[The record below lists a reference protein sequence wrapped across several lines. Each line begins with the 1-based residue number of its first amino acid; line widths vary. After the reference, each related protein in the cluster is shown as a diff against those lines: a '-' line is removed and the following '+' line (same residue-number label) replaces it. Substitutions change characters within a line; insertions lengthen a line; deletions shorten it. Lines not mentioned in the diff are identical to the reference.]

1 MASTV
6 KITVEARGVLNSL
19 QRLRTD
25 IGNLQPVLRNAA
37 AELTRRV
44 QARFTSKRDPDG
56 QRWAPWAPSTA
67 ARYKRDG
74 RHQLMLYTRQTRDQ
88 VKFIAGRNDIRLR
101 LGTSYAAYH
110 EQPDGPGSGRIPRR
124 AFVFSKRGSGRGLSK
139 SDEQYVY
146 NALRYQISKSVSA
159 ASGGAA

>member
-25 IGNLQPVLRNAA
+25 IGNLQPVLKTAA

-44 QARFTSKRDPDG
+44 QQRFALKRDPDG

-67 ARYKRDG
+67 ARYRRDG
-74 RHQLMLYTRQTRDQ
+74 RRQLMLYTRQTRYQ
-88 VKFIAGRNDIRLR
+88 TKFIAGSTDIRLR
-101 LGTSYAAYH
+101 LGTSYAVYH
-110 EQPDGPGSGRIPRR
+110 EQPDSPGTGKLPRR

-139 SDEQYVY
+139 SDERYVY
-146 NALRYQISKSVSA
+146 NALRYQISKAVSA
-159 ASGGAA
+159 ASGGTA